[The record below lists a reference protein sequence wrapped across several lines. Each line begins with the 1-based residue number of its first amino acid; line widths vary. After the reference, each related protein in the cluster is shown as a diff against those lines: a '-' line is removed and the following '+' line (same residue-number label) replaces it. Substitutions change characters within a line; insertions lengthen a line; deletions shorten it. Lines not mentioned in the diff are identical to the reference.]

1 MKFKKGLLEALCE
14 AAKSVY
20 PDEFLAMLSVKKDP
34 ALVEEFVV
42 VPAIFGK
49 NFSSF
54 RPDLLP
60 FDFKI
65 VGTIHSHP
73 SRNNSPSQADLRVF
87 ARGRVN
93 LIIGLPYALDSIRAF
108 DNFGKELSLEIME

>member
-14 AAKSVY
+14 ASKSVY
-20 PDEFLAMLSVKKDP
+20 PDEFLAMLSVKKDQGI
-34 ALVEEFVV
+34 VEEFVV

-49 NFSSF
+49 SFSSF

-60 FDFKI
+60 FDSKI

-73 SRNNSPSQADLRVF
+73 SRNNSPSQADLGVF
-87 ARGRVN
+87 SMGRVN
-93 LIIGLPYALDSIRAF
+93 LIIGFPYFLSSVRAF
-108 DNFGKELSLEIME
+108 DNFGKELKLEIME